1 MGSRRLDTGGQQL
14 SLRGYIARQWEDYQA
29 LQSQRRERRSQ
40 APAAVALTGAKRA
53 GSHHG
58 QETAGPQRLRR
69 GHSPAQGNQT
79 QVSLPILLCCPDTGH
94 AQRIPQPSW
103 RGRPRTA
110 ETQRGLGPWN
120 ITYFFIFVFFFS
132 RPRHA
137 VYLSSQTRNQTCA
150 PCIRECGVLIT
161 GLPGKFET
169 FLIDKCSFP
178 WCLIEKGCMRK
189 DSSM

>member
-14 SLRGYIARQWEDYQA
+14 SLRGYSKTVGGLPGSSE
-29 LQSQRRERRSQ
+29 S
-40 APAAVALTGAKRA
+40 AKREKVP
-53 GSHHG
+53 GSSSRSIDRG
-58 QETAGPQRLRR
+58 QEGRQ
-69 GHSPAQGNQT
+69 SPW
-79 QVSLPILLCCPDTGH
+79 TGDSRSPE
-94 AQRIPQPSW
+94 AKEGPQPST
-103 RGRPRTA
+103 RKPDAGLPPHPSLLPGHRARSAHPSAFLERTT
-110 ETQRGLGPWN
+110 EDSRNSKGTGPWN